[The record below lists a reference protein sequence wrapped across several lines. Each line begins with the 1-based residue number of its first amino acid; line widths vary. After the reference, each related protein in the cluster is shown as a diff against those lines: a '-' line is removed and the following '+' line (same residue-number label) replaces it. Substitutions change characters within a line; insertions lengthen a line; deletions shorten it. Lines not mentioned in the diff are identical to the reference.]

1 VASVKVSPPQGE
13 GANLSP
19 PPGEGQG
26 RGSAAVA
33 DVAVLDVEGLSTRQ
47 INQAIKRLVEQ
58 GAAEIE
64 IRNPVGQH
72 CLAVALKAS
81 VRLRFRGS
89 VGWYAAGMNDGAQV
103 VIDGNCGWGLAECMM
118 AGRVEVNG
126 HAGSSASVSI
136 RGGLVFIRGDTG
148 ARAGIS
154 MKGGTLIVAGSVGY
168 LSGFMM
174 QRGTMIVCGDAAD
187 GLGDSMYEGTIYVGG
202 TVAAYGA
209 DAVEK
214 VPTAEDRDVLRT
226 ALKEFDIDADRLDF
240 KKVES
245 GRRLWNF
252 SKKEP
257 ELWRSAL

>member
-1 VASVKVSPPQGE
+1 MASVVTTE
-13 GANLSP
+13 T
-19 PPGEGQG
+19 
-26 RGSAAVA
+26 
-33 DVAVLDVEGLSTRQ
+33 AVLDAEGLSTRQ

-58 GAAEIE
+58 GASEIE
-64 IRNPVGQH
+64 VRNPVGQH

-89 VGWYAAGMNDGAQV
+89 VGWYCAGMNDGPHV

-126 HAGSSASVSI
+126 HAGSGASVSI

-174 QRGTMIVCGDAAD
+174 QRGTMIVCGDAAE
-187 GLGDSMYEGTIYVGG
+187 GLGDSMYEGTIYVAG
-202 TVAAYGA
+202 TVAALGA

-214 VPTAEDRDVLRT
+214 DLSDSDRAMLRT
-226 ALKEFDIDADRLDF
+226 TLREFTVDADALRF
-240 KKVES
+240 KKIES

-257 ELWRSAL
+257 EIWKDAL